1 MVDAKF
7 FGKNI
12 DVKHVESFIGMMQ
25 DVGVDKGLLITK
37 LSGSETEVSS
47 QKQFRR
53 RFLGFGSQTALLL
66 VFFAGGCWEYCN
78 VKDFKYTGTDILSA
92 TGLNR

>member
-1 MVDAKF
+1 LIEDYAAGESITIMVDAKF

-37 LSGSETEVSS
+37 LSGSGSEVSS

-66 VFFAGGCWEYCN
+66 VFFRSR
-78 VKDFKYTGTDILSA
+78 L
-92 TGLNR
+92 L